1 MHSRLAPLA
10 ATAAAL
16 AVAFGSGSPALADTK
31 IGYFDVKR
39 VLGEI
44 DDAKAAKAKLQ
55 REFDDKQKKLDE
67 AKIELEKLGKEFE
80 QKAPVL
86 SNSAKEQMQVELQTK
101 AVQAQRLY
109 VELQG
114 DLAEKERQAL
124 GDVFQR
130 LEPVVREVADKDGY
144 GFVFEKNESGLFLGP
159 AAHDLTPQVI
169 RRYNERFPPKKSAA
183 PPAAAKADKK

>member
-1 MHSRLAPLA
+1 MHLRLA
-10 ATAAAL
+10 ATLAAVTALAGAAA
-16 AVAFGSGSPALADTK
+16 PAAAETK

-44 DDAKAAKAKLQ
+44 EDAKAAKAKLQ
-55 REFDDKQKKLDE
+55 AEFDDKQKKLDL
-67 AKIELEKLGKEFE
+67 AKTELERLGKEFE

-86 SNSAKEQMQVELQTK
+86 SAGAKEQMQAELQGK
-101 AVQAQRLY
+101 AMQAQRLY

-144 GFVFEKNESGLFLGP
+144 AFVFEKNESGLFLGP

-169 RRYNERFPPKKSAA
+169 RKYNERFPSKPKKAAA
-183 PPAAAKADKK
+183 PKAAKK